1 LLALARSLRRS
12 LSVAAAGA
20 LLLASRPAQANGRFP
35 AANLLTIDP
44 SDARHIVVSTTFGL
58 LESRDVGGTFDFRC
72 EFALGITGEQDTMTA
87 ITANGT
93 TVVATFTGILV
104 SNDGCTYQ
112 RPAEL
117 ADRIVPDLS
126 SCRST
131 RRTR

>member
-1 LLALARSLRRS
+1 MTAATALIAARPSF
-12 LSVAAAGA
+12 
-20 LLLASRPAQANGRFP
+20 ANGRFP
-35 AANLLTIDP
+35 AASQLTFDP
-44 SDARHIVVSTTFGL
+44 NDANHMVLSTTFGL

-104 SNDGCTYQ
+104 SNDGCTYP